1 MDDVLHPNPAGGGV
15 TGTVEGGHVLLADD
29 EPAFQRVGGAWL
41 RNLGHQVTLAG
52 DAEAAVAAFARTNP
66 DIVLLDLSMPPRMD
80 PVAGLDLI
88 PAFAPAPVIVLTG
101 HADHDLA
108 LQAMDRGA
116 WDFVAKPIE
125 PDMLRVVVARA
136 IRKARLDAELAEL
149 RRREDTDDLG
159 LIGRST
165 VMQRL
170 REMVRRLGPTG
181 IGVVVLG
188 PTGTG
193 KELVARALHVT
204 SPRARGP
211 FVPVHCGALS
221 AELLESELFGHLRGS
236 FTGAHRDQSGLLE
249 TAHRGTLF
257 LDEVGEMPAPM
268 QVKLLRFL
276 QEGTF
281 VPVGGRT
288 QQRADVRVVAATHRD
303 LEAMV
308 TSGTFREDLFYR
320 LKGVVLRTPSLAE
333 RRDDV
338 PLLAT
343 VFLRRAAPQTRLA
356 PDALALLATRDWP
369 GNVRELRSVVEVAG
383 ALAGSGQ
390 VDAGLLRFAAG
401 DAEPDNPAAVSAF
414 SSAGP
419 LDAAL
424 TELETRM
431 LRDALTAS
439 GGNQSEAARR
449 LGISRVGLIKKLA
462 RLDLGFGPN
471 CDIPKLKTFGDLS

>member
-1 MDDVLHPNPAGGGV
+1 MDDVLRADLTSRAMSGPG
-15 TGTVEGGHVLLADD
+15 EGGHVLLADD
-29 EPAFQRVGGAWL
+29 EPAFQRLGSAWL
-41 RNLGHQVTLAG
+41 RNLGYQVTLAG
-52 DAEAAVAAFARTNP
+52 DGEAAIAAFSRASP

-136 IRKARLDAELAEL
+136 VRKARLDAELLDL
-149 RRREDTDDLG
+149 RQREDGNDLG
-159 LIGRST
+159 LAGPSAA
-165 VMQRL
+165 MSQL
-170 REMVRRLGPTG
+170 REMIRRLGPTSVG
-181 IGVVVLG
+181 IVVLG

-193 KELVARALHVT
+193 KELVARALHAT
-204 SPRARGP
+204 SARAQGP

-236 FTGAHRDQSGLLE
+236 FTGAHRDQPGLVQ

-257 LDEVGEMPAPM
+257 LDEIGEMPASM

-281 VPVGGRT
+281 VPVGGRV
-288 QQRADVRVVAATHRD
+288 QERADVRVVAATHRD

-308 TSGTFREDLFYR
+308 LSGCFREDLFYR
-320 LKGVVLRTPSLAE
+320 LKGMVLRTPSLAE

-343 VFLRRAAPQTRLA
+343 LFLRRSAPQARFA
-356 PDALALLATRDWP
+356 PDALASLIARDWP

-383 ALAGSGQ
+383 ALAGTGL

-401 DAEPDNPAAVSAF
+401 ESQVSAAAPTSAVSTV
-414 SSAGP
+414 GT
-419 LDAAL
+419 LDAAVA
-424 TELETRM
+424 ELEITM
-431 LRDALTAS
+431 LRDALAAS
-439 GGNQSEAARR
+439 GGNQSEAARQ
-449 LGISRVGLIKKLA
+449 LGISRVGLIKKLV
-462 RLDLGFGPN
+462 RLGLR
-471 CDIPKLKTFGDLS
+471 

>member
-1 MDDVLHPNPAGGGV
+1 MDDVLHPDPAGGSV
-15 TGTVEGGHVLLADD
+15 TGAGEGGHVLLADD

-41 RNLGHQVTLAG
+41 RTLGHRVTLAG
-52 DAEAAVAAFARTNP
+52 DAGTAVQAFADARP
-66 DIVLLDLSMPPRMD
+66 DVVVLDLSMPPHMD
-80 PVAGLDLI
+80 PLAGLELI
-88 PAFAPAPVIVLTG
+88 AAFAPAPVIVLTG

-108 LQAMDRGA
+108 LQAVEKGA

-149 RRREDTDDLG
+149 RRREDADDLG
-159 LIGRST
+159 LLGRST
-165 VMQRL
+165 AMERL
-170 REMVRRLGPTG
+170 RDMVRRLGPTTV
-181 IGVVVLG
+181 GVVVLG

-193 KELVARALHVT
+193 KELVARALHAT

-236 FTGAHRDQSGLLE
+236 FTGAHRDQPGLVE
-249 TAHRGTLF
+249 TAHGGTLF
-257 LDEVGEMPAPM
+257 LDEVGEMPASM

-276 QEGTF
+276 QEGSF

-288 QQRADVRVVAATHRD
+288 QRRADVRVVAATHRD

-308 TSGTFREDLFYR
+308 AAGSFREDLFYR
-320 LKGVVLRTPSLAE
+320 LKGVVLRTPAIAE
-333 RRDDV
+333 RRGDV
-338 PLLAT
+338 PLLAAL
-343 VFLRRAAPQTRLA
+343 FLRRAAPQARLA
-356 PDALALLATRDWP
+356 PDALAWLAARDWP

-383 ALAGSGQ
+383 ALAGTGP
-390 VDAGLLRFAAG
+390 VDAASLRFAAG
-401 DAEPDNPAAVSAF
+401 EAEPDAPAGGPAAPP
-414 SSAGP
+414 GT
-419 LDAAL
+419 LDAAVA
-424 TELETRM
+424 ELETRM
-431 LRDALTAS
+431 LRDALGAA

-462 RLDLGFGPN
+462 RLGLR
-471 CDIPKLKTFGDLS
+471 